1 MKIRTPDCE
10 CIICQDNGE
19 PIIKAVD
26 RRGTYFAIKRMRQF
40 IDAKIAEDKE
50 RETNAQPKA

>member
-10 CIICQDNGE
+10 CIICHDNGE

-26 RRGTYFAIKRMRQF
+26 RRGTYFAIKRLRQF
-40 IDAKIAEDKE
+40 MDAWDTEKKE
-50 RETNAQPKA
+50 KENAVAKH

>member
-10 CIICQDNGE
+10 CIICHDNGE

-26 RRGTYFAIKRMRQF
+26 RRGTYFAIKRLRQF
-40 IDAKIAEDKE
+40 IDAFEKEKAERAE
-50 RETNAQPKA
+50 PSR